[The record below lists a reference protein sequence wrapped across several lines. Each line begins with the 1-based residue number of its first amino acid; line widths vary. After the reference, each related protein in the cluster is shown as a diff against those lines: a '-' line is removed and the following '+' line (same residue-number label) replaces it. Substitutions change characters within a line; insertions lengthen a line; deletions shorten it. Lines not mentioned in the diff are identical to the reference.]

1 MWRLPRALLPIYATT
16 LVETLGYTLMIP
28 LLPEIVK
35 QYGASDVMTG
45 SLLSIPALCSMIAAP
60 VWGKLSDRLGR
71 KRIILIA
78 QVLTLIGYLLQALA
92 PSLLWIFISRIISG
106 SGGGALGA
114 VQSYIADVTK
124 EEDRDL
130 AYSLYGAVFGAAF
143 IIGPATA
150 GFLIH
155 RGLAVPFFVAAGI
168 EVITILIT
176 VFLLPSHMQR
186 RSQTSIAASLKAA
199 NVPGVRIVLI
209 RHFLAIFAIVCFL
222 ANLALYLHHVLGSPV
237 SQVGW
242 LLSAAGVVGGT
253 ALLVVVSPL
262 AQRLGDRRV
271 AQIGLLLSFM
281 AYGALA
287 FVNSL
292 GFFAALL
299 SLWAIGSAMVEPTL
313 TALLSLRAKRS
324 ERGAIMGVSDSIN
337 SVAMILAPAAGS
349 AIVGADARLLGVLP
363 ALAALTAFVI
373 GRFPQREPKVEA
385 EAGKTDQKAA
395 ASRKVGSP
403 DSRSVTS
410 GP

>member
-1 MWRLPRALLPIYATT
+1 MWRRLPRALLPIYATT

-35 QYGASDVMTG
+35 QFGASDVMTG

-71 KRIILIA
+71 KSIILIA
-78 QVLTLIGYLLQALA
+78 QFLTLAGYLMQALA
-92 PSLLWIFISRIISG
+92 PTLIWIFISRIISG

-130 AYSLYGAVFGAAF
+130 AYSLYGAVFGFAF
-143 IIGPATA
+143 IIGPVTA

-155 RGLAVPFFVAAGI
+155 RSLAVPFFVAAGI
-168 EVITILIT
+168 ELITIVIT

-186 RSQTSIAASLKAA
+186 RSQTTIAESLKAA
-199 NVPGVRIVLI
+199 NVPGVRLVLI

-237 SQVGW
+237 SQVGS
-242 LLSAAGVVGGT
+242 LLSIAGVVGGV
-253 ALLVVVSPL
+253 ALIFVVSPL
-262 AQRLGDRRV
+262 AKRLGDRRV
-271 AQIGLLLSFM
+271 AQIGLLLSFA
-281 AYGALA
+281 AYAALA
-287 FVNSL
+287 FVNDL
-292 GFFAALL
+292 LAFAALL
-299 SLWAIGSAMVEPTL
+299 IAWAIGSSMVEPTL
-313 TALLSLRAKRS
+313 TALLSVRAKRS

-349 AIVGADARLLGVLP
+349 AIVGANARLLGVLP
-363 ALAALTAFVI
+363 ACTVLAAFLI
-373 GRFPQREPKVEA
+373 GRYPRAAARAEEA
-385 EAGKTDQKAA
+385 ER
-395 ASRKVGSP
+395 ASRKVG
-403 DSRSVTS
+403 
-410 GP
+410 

>member
-28 LLPEIVK
+28 LLPEIIK
-35 QYGASDVMTG
+35 RYGASDVMTG

-60 VWGKLSDRLGR
+60 IWGKLSDRLGR

-78 QVLTLIGYLLQALA
+78 QFLTLAGYLMQALA
-92 PSLLWIFISRIISG
+92 PTLIWIFISRIISG

-124 EEDRDL
+124 EQDRDF
-130 AYSLYGAVFGAAF
+130 AYSLYGAVFGVAF
-143 IIGPATA
+143 IVGPVTA

-155 RGLAVPFFVAAGI
+155 RSLAVPFFVAAGI
-168 EVITILIT
+168 EAITILIT
-176 VFLLPSHMQR
+176 IFWLPARMQR
-186 RSQTSIAASLKAA
+186 RSQTSIAASLRAA

-222 ANLALYLHHVLGSPV
+222 ANLALYLHHVLDSPV

-242 LLSAAGVVGGT
+242 LLSVSGVVGGL
-253 ALLVVVSPL
+253 ALVFVVSPL

-271 AQIGLLLSFM
+271 AQIGLLLSFV
-281 AYGALA
+281 AYGALV
-287 FVNSL
+287 FVNDL
-292 GFFAALL
+292 LAFAALL
-299 SLWAIGSAMVEPTL
+299 ILWAIGSAMVEPTL
-313 TALLSLRAKRS
+313 TALLSVRAKRS

-349 AIVGADARLLGVLP
+349 AIVGANARLLGIMP
-363 ALAALTAFVI
+363 AFAALAAFAI
-373 GRFPQREPKVEA
+373 GRWPRGTARAEEQLAAPQ
-385 EAGKTDQKAA
+385 
-395 ASRKVGSP
+395 KVG
-403 DSRSVTS
+403 
-410 GP
+410 

>member
-35 QYGASDVMTG
+35 RYGASDVMTG

-71 KRIILIA
+71 KSIILIA
-78 QVLTLIGYLLQALA
+78 QLLTLAGYLMQALA

-124 EEDRDL
+124 EEQRDM
-130 AYSLYGAVFGAAF
+130 AYSLYGAVFGVAF
-143 IIGPATA
+143 IVGPATA

-155 RGLAVPFFVAAGI
+155 RSLAVPFFVAAGI
-168 EVITILIT
+168 EVVTILIT
-176 VFLLPSHMQR
+176 VLWLPSHMQR
-186 RSQTSIAASLKAA
+186 TSQTSIAASLKAA
-199 NVPGVRIVLI
+199 NVPGVRLVLI

-222 ANLALYLHHVLGSPV
+222 ANLALFLHHVLGSPT

-242 LLSAAGVVGGT
+242 LLSAAGVVGGA
-253 ALLVVVSPL
+253 ALIFVVTPL
-262 AQRLGDRRV
+262 AKRLGDRRV
-271 AQIGLLLSFM
+271 AQIGLFVSFI
-281 AYGALA
+281 AYGMLVLVKDLA
-287 FVNSL
+287 A
-292 GFFAALL
+292 FAILL
-299 SLWAIGSAMVEPTL
+299 MAWAVGSSMIEPTL
-313 TALLSLRAKRS
+313 TALLSVRAKRS

-349 AIVGADARLLGVLP
+349 AIVGANARLLGVLP
-363 ALAALTAFVI
+363 AFAVLAAFMM
-373 GRFPQREPKVEA
+373 GRFPARTAKA
-385 EAGKTDQKAA
+385 EESPAAGRKA
-395 ASRKVGSP
+395 G
-403 DSRSVTS
+403 
-410 GP
+410 

>member
-71 KRIILIA
+71 KNIILIA
-78 QVLTLIGYLLQALA
+78 QFLTLAGYLMQALA
-92 PSLLWIFISRIISG
+92 PTLIWIFISRIISG

-130 AYSLYGAVFGAAF
+130 AYSLYGAVFGVAF
-143 IIGPATA
+143 IIGPVTS

-155 RGLAVPFFVAAGI
+155 RSLAVPFLVAAGI

-176 VFLLPSHMQR
+176 VLLLPSHMQR

-199 NVPGVRIVLI
+199 NVPGVRLVLI

-237 SQVGW
+237 SQVGS
-242 LLSAAGVVGGT
+242 LLSVAGVVGGA
-253 ALLVVVSPL
+253 ALIFVVSPL
-262 AQRLGDRRV
+262 AKRLGDRRV
-271 AQIGLLLSFM
+271 AQIGLLLSFA
-281 AYGALA
+281 AYAALA
-287 FVNSL
+287 FVNDL
-292 GFFAALL
+292 LAFAALL
-299 SLWAIGSAMVEPTL
+299 IAWAIGSAMVEPTL
-313 TALLSLRAKRS
+313 TALLSVRVKRS
-324 ERGAIMGVSDSIN
+324 ERGAIMGVNDSIN

-349 AIVGADARLLGVLP
+349 AIVGANARYFGVLP
-363 ALAALTAFVI
+363 ALTVLAAFLM
-373 GRFPQREPKVEA
+373 GRYPRAAAKAEEA
-385 EAGKTDQKAA
+385 ERARRAVLPSSSNADET
-395 ASRKVGSP
+395 ASVR
-403 DSRSVTS
+403 
-410 GP
+410 